1 MFCKGSAVE
10 CDHHGELIPNTEHCQ
25 KYFKCNHGEPTIQD
39 CPGNLIFDPGL
50 LICNWP
56 ESTTCIKYLQKS
68 EQIQTKLEANESDLT
83 LFSENLFSD
92 FVPTDPPYPLLPT
105 VPTVRTT
112 QPVPTVPTVRTT
124 QPVPTV
130 PTAAP
135 RHKTND
141 KISERIRNL
150 FNSRNRKLNP
160 TNLRKKVSSVNSYSV
175 TTYRPKLLLDKDL
188 TLLRP
193 HSAKDRVINNDNSD
207 HRNDEAVFVDTI
219 INKYEDEDS
228 FITLKPI
235 LPYSKIDR
243 HKQIS
248 TEDAK
253 IFESQPHIDDY
264 EHNYTEDNFV
274 SIAPSPILEYSS
286 IERNKQSSEKKSYLE
301 NTQFSSFD
309 LTISRDLNKDQDL
322 INAKK
327 DAQRY

>member
-68 EQIQTKLEANESDLT
+68 EQIQTKLEAEESDLT
-83 LFSENLFSD
+83 LLSENLFSD
-92 FVPTDPPYPLLPT
+92 FVQTDPPYPLLPT
-105 VPTVRTT
+105 VPTVPT
-112 QPVPTVPTVRTT
+112 VPTFPTVPTAPTVRTT
-124 QPVPTV
+124 EPVPTV

-160 TNLRKKVSSVNSYSV
+160 TNLRKKVSSVKSYSV

-188 TLLRP
+188 TLLRVHP
-193 HSAKDRVINNDNSD
+193 TNTNDNSD
-207 HRNDEAVFVDTI
+207 HRNDEAVTAATI

-264 EHNYTEDNFV
+264 EYNYTEDNFV

-286 IERNKQSSEKKSYLE
+286 IERNKQSLEKKSYLE

-309 LTISRDLNKDQDL
+309 LTTTSESIKDQDL
-322 INAKK
+322 IDAKK